1 MYNHLTGLHT
11 FVEEQQLLSELK
23 NTWNNVLKKEPKK
36 NKGLLIVFEGIDG
49 AGKSSQTDLLLKWLK
64 DRGYDVLH
72 TKWNSSKIVEKATQA
87 AKDKRELT
95 PMLYCLLHAADML
108 HRYDTEIM
116 PALENN
122 KIVVSDR
129 YVYTSAV
136 RDKARNVDVDLLK
149 SIYQG
154 LRQPDI
160 LFHCW
165 VPIKV
170 ALERLKDEKRLTYY
184 GTGSDLELADSR
196 EENYVKY
203 EEMLDKLYN
212 ELLPRTPNYHKLNMN
227 RSIEKIHDEVK
238 RIMADEFGIGKY

>member
-1 MYNHLTGLHT
+1 MHNLIGLHT

-23 NTWNNVLKKEPKK
+23 VNWSKVLKKEPDK
-36 NKGLLIVFEGIDG
+36 NKGVLIVFEGIDG

-64 DRGYDVLH
+64 DRGYNVVH
-72 TKWNSSKIVEKATQA
+72 TKWNSSKIIEKATQA

-95 PMLYCLLHAADML
+95 PLLYCLLHAADML
-108 HRYDTEIM
+108 HRYDTEIL

-122 KIVVSDR
+122 KIVVADR

-136 RDKARNVDVDLLK
+136 RDQARKVDVDLLK

-170 ALERLKDEKRLTYY
+170 AFERLKKEKGLSYY

-196 EENYVKY
+196 EENYLKY
-203 EEMLDKLYN
+203 EEMLDKFYN

-227 RSIEKIHDEVK
+227 RSIEKIHEEVK
-238 RIMADEFGIGKY
+238 RVMADEFGIGKY